1 MKEKIK
7 NLFCIVI
14 VIFLMPYVV
23 TVLCSGDMPSN
34 QRRADSEKIKA
45 VVEEVELELDLEE
58 YVIGVLAAQM
68 PVDYEPETLKA
79 QAVISRTNILK
90 QWKEK
95 GEALTFDCF
104 SSVKMAEIWG
114 YDKAVVYYKK
124 MEDAVLKTKGEVLCQ
139 NGTYIEASYHAVSS
153 GKTRNGNQVL
163 NSEEYP
169 YLVSADSSF
178 DVTAKNYMKIT
189 VFEKKELAE
198 KLNQWFEVSLQEKK
212 LMEELKILE
221 RDETDY
227 VSKVKLGEKT
237 VSGEEFRKCLALNSS
252 CFQIEEFMGKIRMV
266 TKGLG
271 HGLGLSQ
278 YGANCLALKGN
289 TYREILN
296 YYYKDIEIR
305 SE

>member
-7 NLFCIVI
+7 NLLCIVI

-23 TVLCSGDMPSN
+23 TVVCHGNTGVKTKQMEA
-34 QRRADSEKIKA
+34 RKVKA
-45 VVEEVELELDLEE
+45 TVEGVEMELDLEE
-58 YVIGVLAAQM
+58 YVIGVLAAQI
-68 PVDYEPETLKA
+68 PVDYEEEALKA

-90 QWKEK
+90 QLLEK
-95 GEALTFDCF
+95 GEPLAFEYF

-114 YDKAVVYYKK
+114 YENAVANYKK
-124 MEDAVLKTKGEVLCQ
+124 MEEAVLKTRGEVICQ
-139 NGTYIEASYHAVSS
+139 NGSYIEASYHAVSS

-169 YLVSADSSF
+169 YLASSESSF
-178 DVTAKNYMKIT
+178 DVTAKNYMKIE
-189 VFEKKELAE
+189 VFEKETMTE
-198 KLNQWFEVSLQEKK
+198 KLNQWFGVSLTESG
-212 LMEELKILE
+212 LMEELEIQE

-227 VSKVKLGEKT
+227 VSKVKLKGKT
-237 VSGEEFRKCLALNSS
+237 VSGEEFRKCLELNSS
-252 CFQIEEFMGKIRMV
+252 CFQIEEFMGKIRIV

-271 HGLGLSQ
+271 HGLGMSQ